1 MKRFFLIA
9 LLSFLSSQL
18 LAQQNAQYTNFL
30 FNSFAI
36 NPANAGLKECLDARA
51 GFRTQWV
58 GFEGNPTT
66 VSVNAHQ
73 RLNKISSST
82 QTIHG
87 AGIIVEADNAGPSST
102 TRVKG
107 AYAIHLSLGRK
118 VRLSF
123 GVSLGVL
130 QHRFDVSQI
139 NVSQP
144 GDPLLQESNS
154 ELAFPD
160 LGAGVWMY
168 SKYWFVGLS
177 GSQLTSPTLTDLGEV
192 YSFQPHYNLM
202 AGRIFE
208 SGEKMSY
215 IPAAQL
221 KFTSNSSAA
230 FDVNFWADYDNKVA
244 AGLGFRSDD
253 MVSGMLKF
261 NFLDY
266 FTIAYAYD
274 FTFSKVRFGSSNSH
288 EIIIGITACP
298 RNDRGPGFVPCA
310 AYD

>member
-1 MKRFFLIA
+1 MRILFIA
-9 LLSFLSSQL
+9 LFSFLTLQL
-18 LAQQNAQYTNFL
+18 MGQQNAQYTNFL

-73 RLNKISSST
+73 RLNRISSAT
-82 QTIHG
+82 QIIHG
-87 AGIIVEADNAGPSST
+87 AGLVVEADNTGPTSRT
-102 TRVKG
+102 KVQG
-107 AYAIHLSLGRK
+107 AYAIHLPLSRK
-118 VRLSF
+118 VRISF
-123 GVSLGVL
+123 GLSLGVF
-130 QHRFDVSQI
+130 QHRFDASQI

-144 GDPLLQESNS
+144 GDPLLDESNS
-154 ELAFPD
+154 ELVFPD
-160 LGAGVWMY
+160 IGAGVWMY

-177 GSQLTSPTLTDLGEV
+177 GSQLTSPSLNETGEV
-192 YSFQPHYNLM
+192 YNFQPHFNLM
-202 AGRIFE
+202 AGKIFE

-221 KFTSNSSAA
+221 KFTGNSTPA
-230 FDVNFWADYDNKVA
+230 FDVNFWADYDNKIA